1 MRWGTNPPGTGLP
14 DVTRS
19 GVVVPPVG
27 PEWYSLSVEFTEL
40 AAMRRQY
47 RGEGIDVGALPS
59 TPFPMFTAWLAEV
72 ARAELPEP
80 NAMVVATATPDGR
93 PSTRT
98 VLLKEFDERGFVFY
112 TNYGSRK
119 GVELGANPAVSLL
132 FPWHALA
139 RQVIVTGSAERVSR
153 EATTEYF
160 RSRPRGSR
168 IGAWASEQSRPVA
181 GREQLEKRYAEAEAG
196 FADIDDI
203 PVPEFWGGFRVVP
216 ETVEF
221 WQGRENRMHDRLRY
235 LREGEG
241 DGDVSWRVER
251 LSP

>member
-1 MRWGTNPPGTGLP
+1 
-14 DVTRS
+14 
-19 GVVVPPVG
+19 
-27 PEWYSLSVEFTEL
+27 
-40 AAMRRQY
+40 MRRQY
-47 RGEGIDVGALPS
+47 RGEGIDVGALPPA
-59 TPFPMFTAWLAEV
+59 PFPLFTAWLAEV
-72 ARAELPEP
+72 AAAELPEP

-119 GVELGANPAVSLL
+119 GAELAANPAASLL
-132 FPWHALA
+132 FPWHALD
-139 RQVIVTGSAERVSR
+139 RQVIVTGYAERVSR
-153 EATTEYF
+153 EQTTAYF

-168 IGAWASEQSRPVA
+168 IGAWASEQSSVVS

-196 FADIDDI
+196 FAHIDDI
-203 PVPEFWGGFRVVP
+203 PVPEFWGGVRVVP
-216 ETVEF
+216 DAVEF

-235 LREGEG
+235 LRAGAEGAG
-241 DGDVSWRVER
+241 GAGGSVWRLER

>member
-1 MRWGTNPPGTGLP
+1 MI
-14 DVTRS
+14 
-19 GVVVPPVG
+19 VPAART
-27 PEWYSLSVEFTEL
+27 EWYSLSVEFTEL

-47 RGEGIDVGALPS
+47 RGEGIDVGALPP
-59 TPFPMFTAWLAEV
+59 TPFPLFAAWLAEV
-72 ARAELPEP
+72 AAAELPEP

-98 VLLKEFDERGFVFY
+98 VLLKEFDEHGFVFY

-119 GVELGANPAVSLL
+119 GVEMAANPAVSLL

-139 RQVIVTGSAERVSR
+139 RQVIVSGSAERVSR
-153 EATTEYF
+153 EVTAEYF

-168 IGAWASEQSRPVA
+168 IGAWASEQSSVVT
-181 GREQLEKRYAEAEAG
+181 GREQLEKRYAQAAAG

-203 PVPEFWGGFRVVP
+203 PVPEFWGGFRVRP
-216 ETVEF
+216 DAVEF
-221 WQGRENRMHDRLRY
+221 WQGRENRMHDRLHY
-235 LREGEG
+235 LREGGEG
-241 DGDVSWRVER
+241 TPWRVQR